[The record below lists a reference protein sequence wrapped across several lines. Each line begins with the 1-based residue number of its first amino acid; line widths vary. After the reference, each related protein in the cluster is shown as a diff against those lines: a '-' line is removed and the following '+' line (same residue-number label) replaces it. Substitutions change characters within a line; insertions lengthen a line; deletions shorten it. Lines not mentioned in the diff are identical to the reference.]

1 MYSCIAG
8 PSLKVIGTMSAGYD
22 HIDLAACRERG
33 IRVGYTPGVLTD
45 ATATLTVTLLLTA
58 SRRISEG
65 MQDNHANSCG
75 WSKWSPS
82 ECLLSQIILESH

>member
-1 MYSCIAG
+1 MHSCIAG
-8 PSLKVIGTMSAGYD
+8 PSLKVIGTMSAGFD

-45 ATATLTVTLLLTA
+45 ATATLGAALLLTA

-65 MQDNHANSCG
+65 MLDNYN
-75 WSKWSPS
+75 
-82 ECLLSQIILESH
+82 